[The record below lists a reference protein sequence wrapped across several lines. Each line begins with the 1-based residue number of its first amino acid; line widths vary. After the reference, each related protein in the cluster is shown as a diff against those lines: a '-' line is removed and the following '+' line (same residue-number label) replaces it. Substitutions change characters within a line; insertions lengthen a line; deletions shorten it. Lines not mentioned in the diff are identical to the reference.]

1 MTSNDPETP
10 IPTEPERPTEGVEP
24 VVEPTTDVPATE
36 PEPEPVAPAEP
47 QVPAEP
53 EIPPAPATISFPR
66 LDVLGPDEFDDE
78 DEDDYED
85 EEYGEDDPDEP
96 RSIVI
101 TGANGNIGRKLR
113 EAWSDL
119 YDLVL
124 IDKEADPDDQEV
136 IVADLS
142 VYDEEWA
149 QYFVGVDTVIHL
161 AANPSEHATWEELTG
176 PNMDALANVFNA
188 AVVAGVDR
196 IVFASSNHA
205 MGGYKNMGDMPIT
218 EDLTPRPGNAYGAT
232 KLMGER
238 LGQSLSKAFDLTF
251 VALRIGWVQSGANH
265 PSTLPDDWSRLL
277 WLSDND
283 MLQLFECAVEAD
295 LGEETFVVINGMSN
309 NEGTR
314 WDLSRGFD
322 VLGYSPEDDVFAEEL

>member
-1 MTSNDPETP
+1 MTPDDPETP
-10 IPTEPERPTEGVEP
+10 IPTDPERPAEAVEP
-24 VVEPTTDVPATE
+24 EAETPAEE
-36 PEPEPVAPAEP
+36 PESETESPS
-47 QVPAEP
+47 
-53 EIPPAPATISFPR
+53 PATISFPR
-66 LDVLGPDEFDDE
+66 LEVLGQSEF
-78 DEDDYED
+78 DEDDEEYDEADD
-85 EEYGEDDPDEP
+85 EEYDDEP
-96 RSIVI
+96 RSVLI

-124 IDKEADPDDQEV
+124 IDREADPDDSEV
-136 IVADLS
+136 IAADLS

-161 AANPSEHATWEELTG
+161 AANPSEHATWEELYA

-205 MGGYKNMGDMPIT
+205 MGGYKGMGDMPIT
-218 EDLTPRPGNAYGAT
+218 EDLTPKPGNPYGAT

-251 VALRIGWVQSGANH
+251 VALRIGWIQAGENQ

-277 WLSDND
+277 WLSDGD
-283 MLQLFECAVEAD
+283 MLHLFECAVEAD
-295 LGEETFVVINGMSN
+295 LGDETFVVINGMSN

-314 WDLSRGFD
+314 WDLSRGFEI
-322 VLGYSPEDDVFAEEL
+322 LGYSPEDDVFAEEI